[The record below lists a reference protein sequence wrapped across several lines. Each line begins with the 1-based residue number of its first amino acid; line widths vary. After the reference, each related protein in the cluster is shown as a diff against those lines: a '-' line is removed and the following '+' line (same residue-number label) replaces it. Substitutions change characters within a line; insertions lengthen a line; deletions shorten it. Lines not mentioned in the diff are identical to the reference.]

1 VRSILGR
8 EDVAAAIQRLAGT
21 QRLVLY
27 DVNGVDAP
35 RRDTPGSV
43 FVRGGAAWW
52 RFIERRRVLDT
63 GEDLNLMVSLRSLN
77 PDERMT
83 LVNWGSAYANSFLLI
98 EPADPALDLTTPE
111 GILDF
116 AQQSHALDADALVR
130 AAYAEW
136 VYWTT
141 EPEGGLTEHAAT
153 LDVADPRSTLWGS
166 LWERLSQTFPPSAF
180 LATLTLLNMREQ
192 ELFTGGREVGRAM
205 MPFLTR
211 LGLPVLYDARHVL
224 AGVRQL
230 VNAGLAWVT
239 DPYDHNRLYRGPF
252 APLPA
257 DLPDERLAVMT
268 R

>member
-1 VRSILGR
+1 MLGR

-27 DVNGVDAP
+27 DVSGVDGP
-35 RRDTPGSV
+35 TRDTPSSV
-43 FVRGGAAWW
+43 FVRGGKTWW
-52 RFIERRRVLDT
+52 RFIESRRRLDT
-63 GEDLNLMVSLRSLN
+63 GEDLNLVVSLRSLRRE
-77 PDERMT
+77 ERMT
-83 LVNWGSAYANSFLLI
+83 IVNWGSAYANSFLLI
-98 EPADPALDLTTPE
+98 EPSDPGLDLTTPE

-116 AQQSHALDADALVR
+116 AQQTHALDADALVR
-130 AAYAEW
+130 TAYAEW

-141 EPEGGLTEHAAT
+141 EPEGGLVEHAAT
-153 LDVADPRSTLWGS
+153 LDVADPRATLWGT
-166 LWERLSQTFPPSAF
+166 LWERLPQTFPPSAF

-192 ELFTGGREVGRAM
+192 ELFTGGREVARAM

-224 AGVRQL
+224 TGVRQL

-239 DPYDHNRLYRGPF
+239 DPYDHNRLYRGPHD
-252 APLPA
+252 PLPA
-257 DLPDERLAVMT
+257 DIPDERLAVMT

>member
-1 VRSILGR
+1 MLGR
-8 EDVAAAIQRLAGT
+8 EDVASAIGRLAGT

-27 DVNGVDAP
+27 DVIGVDGP
-35 RRDTPGSV
+35 QRDNPSSV

-52 RFIERRRVLDT
+52 RFIERRRALDN
-63 GEDLNLMVSLRSLN
+63 GEDLNLVVSLRSLKA
-77 PDERMT
+77 DERMT

-98 EPADPALDLTTPE
+98 EPADPELDLTTPE

-130 AAYAEW
+130 SAYAEW

-141 EPEGGLTEHAAT
+141 ETDGSLTEHAAT
-153 LDVADPRSTLWGS
+153 LDVADLRATLWGT
-166 LWERLSQTFPPSAF
+166 LWERLPQTFPPSAF

-192 ELFTGGREVGRAM
+192 ELFTGGREVARAM

-224 AGVRQL
+224 SGVRQL

-239 DPYDHNRLYRGPF
+239 DPYDHNRLYRGPQD
-252 APLPA
+252 PIPA
-257 DLPDERLAVMT
+257 DVPDERLAVMT